1 MFSSL
6 NLLLSYLPIF
16 LAFLMFLSLF
26 YVILLTCIHLIMPF
40 LLIINFVPVFLPF
53 FSMVLLFSLNFFSL
67 PIFLPYMIKMFL
79 AITFLSYSVCYEF
92 IFLSSNLQMFISLSL
107 YSFFLPSFNLFFY
120 LQPTDIPFSLY
131 FFHYFSICNTL
142 CSFIFLSSN
151 LQMFLSL
158 KLLTFFL
165 PLFSFHF
172 LCSNLQMFL
181 SLNLLPF
188 FLPSFSLLSSCN
200 LIINSQLAQAAAAAG
215 VMYTVSLG

>member
-1 MFSSL
+1 M
-6 NLLLSYLPIF
+6 NLF
-16 LAFLMFLSLF
+16 
-26 YVILLTCIHLIMPF
+26 
-40 LLIINFVPVFLPF
+40 
-53 FSMVLLFSLNFFSL
+53 
-67 PIFLPYMIKMFL
+67 
-79 AITFLSYSVCYEF
+79 
-92 IFLSSNLQMFISLSL
+92 
-107 YSFFLPSFNLFFY
+107 FFLPTYRCSFLLVYILSSFLVLIYFSF
-120 LQPTDIPFSLY
+120 LHPTDIPFSIY
-131 FFHYFSICNTL
+131 FFHYFSFCSTL

-165 PLFSFHF
+165 SLFSFHF

-200 LIINSQLAQAAAAAG
+200 LIINSQLAQAAAAA